1 MTSLQRCLSV
11 LNGQLPDRVP
21 VIPQSFMFAV
31 ETAGFKIGK
40 ANRSGRL
47 MAEAHRISQQKFGY
61 DGCVIDFDDAS
72 LAEACGAKVI
82 YREDEPAVVD
92 ESEPLLKDLR
102 DVEDLKLPD
111 PYRDGRLPEWLEATE
126 RLRTSIGDEVLIMG
140 RADQGPFSLAC
151 LLRGMEQFMMDLL
164 VEDQAVI
171 EKVLDYTRRACA
183 VFAKAQKDAG
193 AHITSIGDALAGPAL
208 IAPDTYRRLAWEP
221 EKSLTDEVRNY
232 GIPFSIHIC
241 GDTTEIIEDMG
252 KTGADVLELDWKVD
266 MGKARKIL
274 PARTVIMGNID
285 PSDPLVLGTPE
296 QVDLN
301 AKKIITQTAGRG
313 LILSSGCA
321 MGRNTPEENMR
332 AMVAAPE
339 KYGTLEQLM
348 EMDHD
353 REQAE

>member
-1 MTSLQRCLSV
+1 MEQLTSLQRCMRV
-11 LNGQLPDRVP
+11 LHGEWPDRVP
-21 VIPQSFMFAV
+21 VVPQSFMFAV
-31 ETAGFKIGK
+31 ETAGFRIGE
-40 ANRSGRL
+40 ANRSGKL
-47 MAEAHRISQQKFGY
+47 MAEAHRICQEKFGY

-72 LAEACGAKVI
+72 LAEACGARVI

-102 DVEDLKLPD
+102 DVDDLKLPD

-126 RLRTSIGDEVLIMG
+126 RLRTMIGDDVLIMG

-151 LLRGMEQFMMDLL
+151 LLRGMEQFMMDILI
-164 VEDQAVI
+164 EDQLLI
-171 EKVLDYTRRACA
+171 ERVLDYTRRACA

-208 IAPDTYRRLAWEP
+208 IAPDTYRKLAWKP
-221 EKSLTDEVRNY
+221 EKTLTEEVRNY

-252 KTGADVLELDWKVD
+252 QTGADVLEIDWKVD
-266 MGKARKIL
+266 MGFARKVL
-274 PARTVIMGNID
+274 SPGTVIMGNID
-285 PSDPLVLGTPE
+285 PSDPLVLGTPRH
-296 QVDLN
+296 VDKA
-301 AKKIITQTAGRG
+301 AKEIITGTGGKG

-332 AMVAAPE
+332 AMVEAPKE
-339 KYGTLEQLM
+339 YGTYEQLM
-348 EMDHD
+348 EMM
-353 REQAE
+353 Q